1 MTYTNIDKANV
12 NREYKD
18 RLFKFIF
25 GNPENK
31 EWTLSLYNSINHSS
45 YTDSDDIK
53 LTTIEDAVYLS
64 MKNDISFLAADT
76 MNFYEQQSTFNPNMP
91 MRFLIYAGMVFDKF
105 AEENK
110 SYHKYS
116 SKQQKAPTPK
126 CVCFYNGIS
135 EKEDI
140 VILKLSDS
148 FESELKSDIE
158 VYVTMININYGHNKD
173 LMEACNPLSEYSWF
187 VDNVRTKQ
195 KSKDGI
201 SKAIDEVIDAMPND
215 WLIKPFLI
223 ANRAEVKHMCITEY
237 NEERTLAETR
247 EDGKI
252 EGITEGIA
260 IGREEGIEIGILTT
274 LISLVKK
281 GILTL
286 SQAAEQA
293 NMSVA
298 EFERK
303 ARLAE

>member
-1 MTYTNIDKANV
+1 
-12 NREYKD
+12 
-18 RLFKFIF
+18 
-25 GNPENK
+25 
-31 EWTLSLYNSINHSS
+31 
-45 YTDSDDIK
+45 
-53 LTTIEDAVYLS
+53 
-64 MKNDISFLAADT
+64 
-76 MNFYEQQSTFNPNMP
+76 
-91 MRFLIYAGMVFDKF
+91 
-105 AEENK
+105 
-110 SYHKYS
+110 
-116 SKQQKAPTPK
+116 
-126 CVCFYNGIS
+126 
-135 EKEDI
+135 
-140 VILKLSDS
+140 
-148 FESELKSDIE
+148 
-158 VYVTMININYGHNKD
+158 
-173 LMEACNPLSEYSWF
+173 MEACKTLSVYSGF

-215 WLIKPFLI
+215 WLIKPFLM

-252 EGITEGIA
+252 EGIA
-260 IGREEGIEIGILTT
+260 IGREEGILTT